1 MSKVNDK
8 SLYVIYNEMFVVHS
22 NPFES
27 RAHAEAVA
35 RNLSKQNPK
44 TVYFV
49 CQLKAVTLTQN
60 NLEVKLD

>member
-1 MSKVNDK
+1 MPKVNDK

-44 TVYFV
+44 TTYFV
-49 CQLKAVTLTQN
+49 CKLRAVTLIQDT
-60 NLEVKLD
+60 LEVKLD

>member
-35 RNLSKQNPK
+35 RNLSKQHPK
-44 TVYFV
+44 TIYFV
-49 CQLKAVTLTQN
+49 CALKAVTLTQN
-60 NLEVKLD
+60 NLEVKVD